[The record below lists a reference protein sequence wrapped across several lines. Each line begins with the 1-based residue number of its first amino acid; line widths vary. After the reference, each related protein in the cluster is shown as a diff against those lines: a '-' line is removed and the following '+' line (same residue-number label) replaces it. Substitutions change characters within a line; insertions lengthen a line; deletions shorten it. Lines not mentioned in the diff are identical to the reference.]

1 MTFDT
6 SASLTLSI
14 RSTLSSGLF
23 GADLEAPWRL
33 ARACR
38 KIFHDMTAG
47 WHDPDF
53 ELTDF
58 RANEVIAS
66 GSTQK
71 LLAWKQT
78 SIFSEALRNGHDE
91 VDVMRAFSA
100 ATTVFEEFDAT
111 YKPLLSACQ
120 RRIHFFQ
127 QETKLRW
134 CKSHCFPLT
143 LQRWGLTLLKIS

>member
-1 MTFDT
+1 
-6 SASLTLSI
+6 
-14 RSTLSSGLF
+14 
-23 GADLEAPWRL
+23 
-33 ARACR
+33 
-38 KIFHDMTAG
+38 MTAG